1 MGSEPGHPLRE
12 GDKTAAETRERMR
25 CFPGLERMLKPTVTP
40 PSLMLSDPHCLP
52 TSSCLPFT
60 SPGQVDG
67 PGPEDGAPPRKREGL
82 PWAQL
87 HAGLLLSLGKTLL
100 RAANCT
106 QLQTHKCREVNSLA
120 PKIQLGCDGRPHPC
134 CQTEHR
140 VLKQRARSDL
150 ALPPTTGGLKKSQ
163 VLLEVCL
170 GFQGRVLPAKV
181 EANAANRNALAVAS
195 KRVRWGKR

>member
-40 PSLMLSDPHCLP
+40 PSLMLSEPHCLP
-52 TSSCLPFT
+52 APSCLPFT

-87 HAGLLLSLGKTLL
+87 HAELLLSLGKTLL

-106 QLQTHKCREVNSLA
+106 QLQSHKCREVNSLA
-120 PKIQLGCDGRPHPC
+120 PKIQLGCEWKATSLLPDRTQGPKAASPVRSSPPSNHWRPQKITSASGGVSWLPGKGSPCEGRGQC
-134 CQTEHR
+134 CQQ
-140 VLKQRARSDL
+140 K
-150 ALPPTTGGLKKSQ
+150 
-163 VLLEVCL
+163 CL
-170 GFQGRVLPAKV
+170 
-181 EANAANRNALAVAS
+181 S
-195 KRVRWGKR
+195 SC